1 MEEISL
7 DNKGQDDYLDTC
19 EGKFLRNLMT
29 QKIDSNIYE
38 PRCCAE
44 CKYHRPNWDYRSCK
58 FTRCC
63 YGKSVNVFAGK
74 PSDVNVAI
82 A

>member
-7 DNKGQDDYLDTC
+7 DCNEKANYLDTC
-19 EGKFLRNLMT
+19 EGKFFRNLIT

-58 FTRCC
+58 FTKCY
-63 YGKSVNVFAGK
+63 YGKCVNVYEGK
-74 PSDVNVAI
+74 PSDANVAI